1 MDELLSRALE
11 AHGGLG
17 KWAGLSGLTAEMSLG
32 GPFWKGRG
40 WPDVYKRTTVE
51 IDSHR
56 EHITFTPFTAPDR
69 RSVLDVDPER
79 VLIETVTGQAVDDR
93 REPRA
98 SFPSFDPA
106 TTPWDALQV
115 AYFTSYAVWNYLTTP
130 YLLTYPEVEA
140 HEIEPWQEGGQTWR
154 RLQVKFPRSIATH
167 NAEQIFYFGSD
178 HLLRRLDYQP
188 EVTGAPIAHYVNDPR
203 EFDGFVFPTRRRVY
217 SRQADGTADQS
228 LAYITLDIDRV
239 TVRRRK

>member
-1 MDELLSRALE
+1 MDELLSRALD
-11 AHGGLG
+11 AHAGLG
-17 KWAGLSGLTAEMSLG
+17 NWAGLSGLTAEMSLA
-32 GPFWKGRG
+32 GPFWEGRG
-40 WPDVYKRTTVE
+40 WPDVYERTTVE

-79 VLIETVTGQAVDDR
+79 VSIETVTGQAVDDR

-106 TTPWDALQV
+106 TTPWDA
-115 AYFTSYAVWNYLTTP
+115 
-130 YLLTYPEVEA
+130 
-140 HEIEPWQEGGQTWR
+140 
-154 RLQVKFPRSIATH
+154 PRSIATH

-188 EVTGAPIAHYVNDPR
+188 EVAGAPIAHYVSDPR

-239 TVRRRK
+239 TPQEAEVISTSLQSHLIDARFVEALTGYGGASFHRLQNFFPYPSKP